1 MLKENDLVNNEIVKH
16 WLMWGFFWG
25 IFAPGVGILLSLKFN
40 YPNLYEQRISSFR
53 QVASGARERGC
64 VRCVLDYLPG
74 VRYITWCRS

>member
-40 YPNLYEQRISSFR
+40 YPNLLRATNFFIS
-53 QVASGARERGC
+53 AGC
-64 VRCVLDYLPG
+64 VRC
-74 VRYITWCRS
+74 T